1 MNDDKEKRT
10 SPVLN
15 AVCTTL
21 SRMYVV
27 VLVLVLVLA
36 LALAPDML
44 LLRPGGSRFSNIMA
58 FEVASIDGAWGWW
71 RWRLSSPRFLQ
82 ACSQASFGCGVQ

>member
-10 SPVLN
+10 SPVPN

-21 SRMYVV
+21 SRMYV
-27 VLVLVLVLA
+27 LVLVLV

-44 LLRPGGSRFSNIMA
+44 LLRPGGSRFSIIIA
-58 FEVASIDGAWGWW
+58 FEVASIDGAWGGW

-82 ACSQASFGCGVQ
+82 ACSQASLGCGVQ

>member
-21 SRMYVV
+21 SRMYVL
-27 VLVLVLVLA
+27 VLVLVLV

-44 LLRPGGSRFSNIMA
+44 LLRPGGSRFSIIIA
-58 FEVASIDGAWGWW
+58 FEVASIDGAWGGGGGGLALPVSC
-71 RWRLSSPRFLQ
+71 RHVRRRRL
-82 ACSQASFGCGVQ
+82 